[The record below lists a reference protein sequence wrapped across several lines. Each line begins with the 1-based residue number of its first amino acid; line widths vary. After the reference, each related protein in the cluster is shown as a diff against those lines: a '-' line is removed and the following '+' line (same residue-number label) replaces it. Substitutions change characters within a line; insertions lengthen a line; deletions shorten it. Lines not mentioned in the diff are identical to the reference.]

1 MRIKRGKE
9 SGLERKRERERE
21 RGRLS
26 VVSARERRACEKERK
41 IEKKGRKEGRKEGRK
56 SGRRETNEKA
66 KDRTWLKAIVKR
78 VSCGR
83 ISF

>member
-1 MRIKRGKE
+1 M
-9 SGLERKRERERE
+9 
-21 RGRLS
+21 
-26 VVSARERRACEKERK
+26 VSARERRACEKERK
-41 IEKKGRKEGRKEGRK
+41 IEKKGRKEGRKN
-56 SGRRETNEKA
+56 GRRETNEKA

>member
-1 MRIKRGKE
+1 M
-9 SGLERKRERERE
+9 
-21 RGRLS
+21 
-26 VVSARERRACEKERK
+26 VSARERRACEKERK
-41 IEKKGRKEGRKEGRK
+41 GDRERKIKKKGRKEGRKEGRK
-56 SGRRETNEKA
+56 NGRRETNEKA